1 MRSVAPMLT
10 AKIGYM
16 VISGLMCALGIF
28 VIAKPATSAAVLGLI
43 CGILMIVFG
52 AVKLVGFFS
61 RDLYRL
67 AFQYDLALGILLIV
81 LGIYMLSRPIGLM
94 NFICITLGVSILLDG
109 LFKIQIAM
117 ESRSFGIR
125 EWWMILAMAIL
136 AALAGL
142 VLMFRPG
149 EGTSV
154 LMTVLGITLLAE
166 GILNFSTMITAV
178 KIIRHQQPDTDTV
191 EVHDFR
197 DCP

>member
-1 MRSVAPMLT
+1 MTDLDCKQTEKLIPQFLKDELDNRTEKKFLNHVDGCSSCLEELSIQFLVTTGMQRLENGDTFDLNRELRMRIDTEKRHLHILSSLQH
-10 AKIGYM
+10 
-16 VISGLMCALGIF
+16 GLY
-28 VIAKPATSAAVLGLI
+28 AT
-43 CGILMIVFG
+43 
-52 AVKLVGFFS
+52 
-61 RDLYRL
+61 
-67 AFQYDLALGILLIV
+67 
-81 LGIYMLSRPIGLM
+81 
-94 NFICITLGVSILLDG
+94 
-109 LFKIQIAM
+109 
-117 ESRSFGIR
+117 E
-125 EWWMILAMAIL
+125 AMAIL